1 MLCLQ
6 NDTPQ
11 SFVTRFEAHLGEM
24 LLDHAHCEKKA
35 ASAALSMMFRYPE
48 HPALIRTLADIVE
61 EEMAHFKLVLA
72 LMDRRGFSFTKQKPS
87 AYAGRLATQVR
98 GTQGKDELV
107 DRLLT
112 CALIEA
118 RSCERFKLLGDHLSD
133 PELAEF
139 YRSLFE
145 SEARH
150 YATYLKMALALDS
163 EAAVRARLA
172 ELVAHEAMVCR
183 QGESLPRLHA

>member
-1 MLCLQ
+1 
-6 NDTPQ
+6 
-11 SFVTRFEAHLGEM
+11 
-24 LLDHAHCEKKA
+24 
-35 ASAALSMMFRYPE
+35 MMFRYPE
-48 HPALIRTLADIVE
+48 HNELIRVLADIVE

-72 LMDRRGFSFTKQKPS
+72 LMDRRGFRFTKQKPS

-107 DRLLT
+107 DRLLM

-118 RSCERFKLLGDHLSD
+118 RSCERFKLLGEHLAD

-150 YATYLKMALALDS
+150 YATYLKLALALDP
-163 EAAVRARLA
+163 EPVVRARLA
-172 ELVAHEAMVCR
+172 ELVAHEAKVCAE
-183 QGESLPRLHA
+183 GEPNPRLHA